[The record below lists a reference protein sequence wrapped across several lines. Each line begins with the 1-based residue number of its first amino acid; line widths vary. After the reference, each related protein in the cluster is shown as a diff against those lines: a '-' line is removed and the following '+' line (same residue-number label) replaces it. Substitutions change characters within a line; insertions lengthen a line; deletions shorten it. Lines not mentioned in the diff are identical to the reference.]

1 MAQHLKPHKSARW
14 KSSRVSHRS
23 IQTELHRTLSW
34 DDYSSPFK
42 QSWGG
47 KVVSTFF
54 LIKTVVLVQ
63 CPAVAEFIFFF
74 SIVWLLGKPS
84 LKNGSYIIFR
94 LFFEL
99 SGKERNWLI
108 FSVWCWLIVCG
119 GMYLKCCFLDTAVR
133 LFKVLV
139 CNQHSLPI
147 QRGSKEFMFCC
158 WCFRKKSL

>member
-14 KSSRVSHRS
+14 KSSR
-23 IQTELHRTLSW
+23 ILTAQYKQNYTEHYLGMIILLLSNRVEVAKW
-34 DDYSSPFK
+34 LVHFFK
-42 QSWGG
+42 SRQWSWFNAQQWQN
-47 KVVSTFF
+47 S
-54 LIKTVVLVQ
+54 
-63 CPAVAEFIFFF
+63 FFF
-74 SIVWLLGKPS
+74 SIVWLLGRPS